1 MMYLRKVHQPV
12 INENLGNA
20 IITDR
25 IILCSLIIQAKLI
38 DAYPHWSVDFI
49 VTKKPISCQT
59 PSDQL
64 IIYL

>member
-1 MMYLRKVHQPV
+1 MMMYLRKVHQPV

-38 DAYPHWSVDFI
+38 DAYPH
-49 VTKKPISCQT
+49 
-59 PSDQL
+59 
-64 IIYL
+64 